1 MPNTPIRLAAL
12 GLTHESNTFAS
23 QPTDVAAF
31 EASEV
36 LRGPEI
42 WTQLATSRESMAGFH
57 DAHDGTSVV
66 VEPLMFSNANPRGP
80 ITRDAFERLGGEM
93 LALLREGGPWDGV
106 LMAQHG
112 AAVSE
117 EHVDADAELV
127 GRARAIVGPGVPI
140 GVALDL
146 HGNLSRGV
154 VEQST
159 VTVGYR
165 TNPHGDARERAREC
179 AELVIRTVR
188 REIAPVQTWLPVP
201 LVPNIL
207 NQSTD
212 LEPMRTLYGADLER
226 VLATEHVLSATI
238 MQGYPYADV
247 PDMRMSCVVVAD
259 GDQPAADRAARWLA
273 GRIWARRAELDGR
286 APRPE
291 EAVAR
296 AAAAAAGPV
305 VLLDVGDNIGGGSP
319 GDSTVLLD
327 EALRQGVRSVLLSL
341 HDPEAV
347 RACEAAG
354 EGGHVAIAVGAKA
367 DDMHGRPV
375 AVEGRVVRL
384 YDGRFEDPGPT
395 HGGIRFFD
403 AGPSAVLECEAGP
416 TIVLQTHLIQ
426 NISLQEYRSAGIEPT
441 RFHVIIAKGVNAPRF
456 AYVPIASELIQVD
469 TPGVT
474 SADLRRFHY
483 RHRPRP
489 LFPFESDATL
499 AGEPDA

>member
-1 MPNTPIRLAAL
+1 
-12 GLTHESNTFAS
+12 
-23 QPTDVAAF
+23 
-31 EASEV
+31 
-36 LRGPEI
+36 
-42 WTQLATSRESMAGFH
+42 
-57 DAHDGTSVV
+57 
-66 VEPLMFSNANPRGP
+66 
-80 ITRDAFERLGGEM
+80 
-93 LALLREGGPWDGV
+93 
-106 LMAQHG
+106 MAQHG

-127 GRARAIVGPGVPI
+127 SRARDVVGPQVPI

-146 HGNLSRGV
+146 HGNLSRRV
-154 VEQST
+154 VERST
-159 VTVGYR
+159 VAVGYR

-188 REIAPVQTWLPVP
+188 GEIAPVQTWFAVP

-212 LEPMRTLYGADLER
+212 LEPMRTLYGADLDR
-226 VLATEHVLSATI
+226 VLATAGVLSATI

-247 PDMRMSCVVVAD
+247 PDMQMSCVVVAD
-259 GDQPAADRAARWLA
+259 GDTATAERTARWLA
-273 GRIWARRAELDGR
+273 GRIWARRTELDGN

-296 AAAAAAGPV
+296 AAAAPARPV

-319 GDSTVLLD
+319 GDSTVLLQ
-327 EALRQGVRSVLLSL
+327 EALRQGVTSVLLSL

-347 RACEAAG
+347 HACEAAG
-354 EGGHVAIAVGAKA
+354 EGGRVAIAVGAKA

-375 AVEGRVVRL
+375 PVTGTVVRL
-384 YDGRFEDPGPT
+384 YDGKFEDPGPT

-426 NISLQEYRSAGIEPT
+426 NISLQEYRSAGIDPT
-441 RFHVIIAKGVNAPRF
+441 RFQVVIAKGVNAPRF
-456 AYVPIASELIQVD
+456 AYVPIAAELIQVD

-474 SADLRRFHY
+474 SADLHRFSY
-483 RHRPRP
+483 QRRPRP
-489 LFPFESDATL
+489 LFPFERDATFQEEL
-499 AGEPDA
+499 DT